1 MAQSRPISPI
11 YDSYWVRPQQFLA
24 GRYPNVWNDGSLQ
37 VKLRQLLQVGITFFA
52 DLTEERES
60 GLEPYDKVLHE
71 EARHLRKVV
80 TYQRLP
86 IQDFGVPTVKSMR
99 QTLDALD
106 DALARK
112 QVIYVHCYAG
122 IGRTGTVVGCYL
134 VRHGLSGE
142 AALQEL
148 ADLRQGS
155 YLENRD
161 SPITPAQRQ
170 MVIDWPVGN

>member
-1 MAQSRPISPI
+1 MVQNRQISPI

-24 GRYPNVWNDGSLQ
+24 GRYPDVWNDGSLQ
-37 VKLRQLLQVGITFFA
+37 IKLRQLLQVGVTFFV

-60 GLEPYDKVLHE
+60 GLKPYDRVLHQ
-71 EARHLRKVV
+71 EAKHLQKVV

-86 IQDFGVPTVKSMR
+86 IQDFDVTTVESMR
-99 QTLDALD
+99 QILDTLDN
-106 DALARK
+106 ALARK
-112 QVIYVHCYAG
+112 HVIYIHCHAG
-122 IGRTGTVVGCYL
+122 IGRTGMVVGCYL
-134 VRHGLSGE
+134 VRHGLPGA

-161 SPITPAQRQ
+161 SPITPEQRQ
-170 MVIDWPVGN
+170 MVIDWPTGT